1 MIRLFWRFFIV
12 FWLIQLLALTAI
24 ALSFHLSSSDE
35 LKANIQRRDNPWRLL
50 PPPTPIRDMMARPPF
65 PFEQPKFIKPPF
77 WRHPLFHLGAIFVGS
92 ILFSAILA
100 RYVSAP
106 IAKLKH
112 GLDQVA
118 ANNWQTQLPDK
129 LTTRHDEF
137 GSLSRSFNQMA
148 QNVDAAITSQ
158 RRLLHDV
165 SHELRSPLARLQILA
180 GLAKQ
185 SAASAAYAA
194 PRMEQETQKLENL
207 VEEILTFSKLDSGI
221 TTVQAIAVSIADLL
235 SSICE
240 DAQLEASEQQKVV
253 KLSIDNEYAVLAD
266 PALLYRALENVIRNA
281 VKFTKPAT
289 AVLVRLYLEGEQL
302 KVLVEDHGPG
312 VPKAQLPKL
321 FSPFFK
327 AHSTH
332 SGIGL
337 GLSIAKRAVEH
348 CGGNI
353 QAENRVIEQQTVG
366 FAVCLSFPLLQQ
378 SEAQDD
384 KGG

>member
-12 FWLIQLLALTAI
+12 FWLIQLLALIAI
-24 ALSFHLSSSDE
+24 ALSFRFSSDQVNTNAPYKE
-35 LKANIQRRDNPWRLL
+35 VPWRLL
-50 PPPTPIRDMMARPPF
+50 PPPAPTRDTGARPPF
-65 PFEQPKFIKPPF
+65 PFEHPPRFKPPF

-100 RYVSAP
+100 RYISAP

-118 ANNWQTQLPDK
+118 ANNWQTQLPAK

-148 QNVDAAITSQ
+148 QNVDAAVTSQ

-185 SAASAAYAA
+185 SAASATYAA
-194 PRMEQETQKLENL
+194 PRIEQETQKLESL

-221 TTVQAIAVSIADLL
+221 TTVRTIAVNIADLL

-240 DAQLEASEQQKVV
+240 DAQLEASEQQKIVT
-253 KLSIDNEYAVLAD
+253 LRIERESCVLAD
-266 PALLYRALENVIRNA
+266 PALIYRALENVIRNA

-289 AVLVRLYLEGEQL
+289 VVLVRLYLEREQL

-312 VPKAQLPKL
+312 VPKVQLPKL

-353 QAENRVIEQQTVG
+353 QAENRMVEQQVIG

-378 SEAQDD
+378 QNEAHDD
-384 KGG
+384 VSD

>member
-12 FWLIQLLALTAI
+12 FWLIQLLAFTAI
-24 ALSFHLSSSDE
+24 ALSFRFSSSD
-35 LKANIQRRDNPWRLL
+35 LPNANGPHREAPWRVL
-50 PPPTPIRDMMARPPF
+50 PPPAPMHETAARPPF
-65 PFEQPKFIKPPF
+65 SFEQRPRFKPPF
-77 WRHPLFHLGAIFVGS
+77 WRHPLFHLGAIFVAS

-118 ANNWQTQLPDK
+118 ANNWQTQLSNR

-148 QNVDAAITSQ
+148 QNVDAAVTSQ

-194 PRMEQETQKLENL
+194 PRIEQETQKLEEL

-221 TTVQAIAVSIADLL
+221 TPIQTIAVSIADLL

-253 KLSIDNEYAVLAD
+253 KLSIESEHTVLAD
-266 PALLYRALENVIRNA
+266 PALVYRALENVIRNA
-281 VKFTKPAT
+281 VKFTRPAT
-289 AVLVRLYLEGEQL
+289 EILVKLYVEGEAL
-302 KVLVEDHGPG
+302 NIMVEDHGPG
-312 VPKAQLPKL
+312 VPTAQLSKL

-348 CGGNI
+348 CSGNI
-353 QAENRVIEQQTVG
+353 QAENRVSEQQIIG
-366 FAVCLSFPLLQQ
+366 FAVCLSFPLRPP
-378 SEAQDD
+378 SEAQND
-384 KGG
+384 

>member
-1 MIRLFWRFFIV
+1 
-12 FWLIQLLALTAI
+12 
-24 ALSFHLSSSDE
+24 
-35 LKANIQRRDNPWRLL
+35 
-50 PPPTPIRDMMARPPF
+50 
-65 PFEQPKFIKPPF
+65 
-77 WRHPLFHLGAIFVGS
+77 
-92 ILFSAILA
+92 
-100 RYVSAP
+100 
-106 IAKLKH
+106 
-112 GLDQVA
+112 
-118 ANNWQTQLPDK
+118 
-129 LTTRHDEF
+129 
-137 GSLSRSFNQMA
+137 MA
-148 QNVDAAITSQ
+148 QNVDAAVTSQ

-207 VEEILTFSKLDSGI
+207 VEEILTFSKLDSGV
-221 TTVQAIAVSIADLL
+221 TTVQAIAVNIADLL

-253 KLSIDNEYAVLAD
+253 KLTIESEHTVLAD
-266 PALLYRALENVIRNA
+266 PALVYRALENVIRNA
-281 VKFTKPAT
+281 VKFTRPAT
-289 AVLVRLYLEGEQL
+289 EVLVKLYVEGEAL
-302 KVLVEDHGPG
+302 NIMVEDHGPG
-312 VPKAQLPKL
+312 VPTAQLSKL

-353 QAENRVIEQQTVG
+353 KAENRVTAQQIIG
-366 FAVCLSFPLLQQ
+366 FAVCLSFPLRQQ
-378 SEAQDD
+378 NEAH
-384 KGG
+384 KN